1 MSKFLTNLKSKFSH
15 SKKEASP
22 TKASAQT
29 EATAPPAETSYTIQ
43 PHPAKTNDPAD
54 LQPSNGGLKSG
65 DAMAVHHARDPY
77 VPSDQIKNSLPEPLS
92 HEELQARSA
101 ELNS

>member
-1 MSKFLTNLKSKFSH
+1 MSKFFSNLKSKFSN

-29 EATAPPAETSYTIQ
+29 EATAPPAEPSYSIQ

-54 LQPSNGGLKSG
+54 LQPPGGGLKSG
-65 DAMAVHHARDPY
+65 GVMAAHHARDPY
-77 VPSDQIKNSLPEPLS
+77 IPSDQIKNNLPEPLS
-92 HEELQARSA
+92 REELQARAA
-101 ELNS
+101 ELNN